1 MKKNNIKIHIII
13 GLIIVLIDQVT
24 KWITVSNL
32 KEFQSVTVIENFF
45 NFTFVKNT
53 GAAWGI
59 FNKST
64 LLLTIFSIFI
74 LVLFM
79 YMYYVYQDKIT
90 RFLLAIIISGA
101 IGNLIDRIRLQ
112 YVVDF
117 FDFNLFGYR
126 FPVFNVADIAVS
138 VATLCL
144 IVYLLFQGDRK

>member
-1 MKKNNIKIHIII
+1 MKKSSIKIHIII

-74 LVLFM
+74 LALFM
-79 YMYYVYQDKIT
+79 YMYYAYQDKIT

>member
-1 MKKNNIKIHIII
+1 MKNNNKLNFILGLIVIII
-13 GLIIVLIDQVT
+13 DQIT
-24 KWITVSNL
+24 KWVTVSNL
-32 KEFQSVTVIENFF
+32 REFQSVTVIENFF

-59 FNKST
+59 FDKST
-64 LLLTIFSIFI
+64 LLLTIFSIVI
-74 LVLFM
+74 LGLFV
-79 YMYYVYQDKIT
+79 YMYRTYRDKTT
-90 RFLLAIIISGA
+90 RFFLALIISGA

-138 VATLCL
+138 LGTLCL
-144 IVYLLFQGDRK
+144 VVYLLFQGDRK